1 MTVALFKRQK
11 AYVIALALLLGA
23 VPAFSMFGPKV
34 RAADLTQR
42 SVLLGTSVPS
52 AVTTHQFS
60 FNIATASVLGSIQF
74 QYCANSPLFTEPCV
88 APAGLSLSAASIIN
102 QSGAT
107 GFSIHPNSTVNN
119 LILTRVPAG
128 ALPQP
133 VGYTFD
139 SVTNPSTP
147 NTVFFVRI
155 STYATDDASGAITD
169 KGSLAFSTAGGLGTQ
184 AYVPPFLEFC
194 VGVTVAPDCSSTSG
208 SSIDL
213 GELSTT
219 FPKTATSQ
227 FAGATNDPGGFSASI
242 MGTTMTSGNNTI
254 PAMAAPTASVP
265 GTSQFGINL
274 RANASPTVGQ
284 DPTGVG
290 TSVPNGQYANPNQFA
305 FVSGSQLSASPLP
318 TEYNVFTVSYLVN
331 IASGQAPGVY
341 AMTATYIATAAF

>member
-23 VPAFSMFGPKV
+23 VPAFSMFGKA

-42 SVLLGTSVPS
+42 SLTLGTSVPS
-52 AVTTHQFS
+52 AITTHQFN
-60 FNIATASVLGSIQF
+60 FNLVTASVLGSIQF

-102 QSGAT
+102 QTGAT

-128 ALPQP
+128 ELPQS

-139 SVTNPSTP
+139 SVTNPSAP
-147 NTVFFVRI
+147 STVFFVRI
-155 STYATDDASGAITD
+155 STYATDDASGALTD
-169 KGSLAFSTAGGLGTQ
+169 KGALAFSTAGGLGAL

-194 VGVTVAPDCSSTSG
+194 VGVTVAPDCSSSTG

-213 GELSTT
+213 GELSTS

-254 PAMAAPTASVP
+254 PALAAPTASSP

-274 RANASPTVGQ
+274 RANTNPNVGQ
-284 DPTGVG
+284 DPTGIG
-290 TSVPNGQYANPNQFA
+290 TSTPNASYASPNQFT
-305 FVSGSQLSASPLP
+305 FVSGGQLTASPLP

-331 IASGQAPGVY
+331 IASGQAPGIY
-341 AMTATYIATAAF
+341 TMTATYIATAAF